1 MWQLT
6 FHQGK
11 LLEPTIED
19 WRSVKYDL
27 ILLLYGHS
35 ARVWDVALAA
45 TYFASVG
52 EVSFFFKIHACLINF
67 LLMGFQICHLQLT
80 TACG

>member
-11 LLEPTIED
+11 LLEPTVED

-52 EVSFFFKIHACLINF
+52 EVRFLLNSCTCLIKF
-67 LLMGFQICHLQLT
+67 LLMGFQICHLQMT
-80 TACG
+80 TASY